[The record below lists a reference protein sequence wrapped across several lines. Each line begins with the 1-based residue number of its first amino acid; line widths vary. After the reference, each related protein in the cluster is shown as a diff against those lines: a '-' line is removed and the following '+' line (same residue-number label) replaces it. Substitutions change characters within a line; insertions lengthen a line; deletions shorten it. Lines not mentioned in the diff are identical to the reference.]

1 MSTDSSSARK
11 PPPPIPS
18 DMKAFNKTLI
28 EDFRRNGGELSG
40 PMAGRKLLLLTTI
53 GAKSG
58 QPKTVVL
65 GFGREGDRFLIIASN
80 NGAAEHPFWYRN
92 LLAKPQVT
100 VEVGPRKFEARPRT
114 ANREERERL
123 GRLIPF
129 FEGEQKKTSREIPL
143 VILEPVSVA
152 HGADQIS
159 TDAGRQ

>member
-1 MSTDSSSARK
+1 
-11 PPPPIPS
+11 
-18 DMKAFNKTLI
+18 MKAFNKTLI

-92 LLAKPQVT
+92 LLAKPQVM
-100 VEVGPRKFEARPRT
+100 VEVGPQKFEARPRT

-143 VILEPVSVA
+143 VILEPAAS
-152 HGADQIS
+152 S
-159 TDAGRQ
+159 